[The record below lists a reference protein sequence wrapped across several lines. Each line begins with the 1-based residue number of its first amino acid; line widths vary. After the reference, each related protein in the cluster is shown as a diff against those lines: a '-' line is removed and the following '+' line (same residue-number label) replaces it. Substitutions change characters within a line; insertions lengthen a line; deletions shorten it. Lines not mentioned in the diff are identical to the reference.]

1 MPGAQCGLAEC
12 LSGALGE
19 LCQRPSSGRG
29 ATGFL
34 FRPGTAQL
42 DLVQLSPLKRS
53 FTAVTET
60 PHFK

>member
-19 LCQRPSSGRG
+19 LRPRPSSGRG

-34 FRPGTAQL
+34 FRPGAAQL
-42 DLVQLSPLKRS
+42 DLVQLPPLRGV
-53 FTAVTET
+53 AQQ
-60 PHFK
+60 